1 MTNPNVY
8 YELENCYKLK
18 IFCKDRYVYT
28 YFDKKYYDNVC
39 KYQWYVKYDGKRNVT
54 HHRPYVYSGANRLQL
69 PHLIMNFTPDGIH
82 IIDHIDG
89 DSLNNRCNNLRIVY
103 KSHNQWN
110 RRRNA
115 NKIGITG
122 VYRCNTHNKY
132 VAQCKCNKKSIRS
145 YLDSFNEAVYIRIL
159 YEIYFF
165 GDMRHTC
172 DDEYKMQLIN
182 ELSESR
188 KLELQKRVN
197 KQIGK

>member
-1 MTNPNVY
+1 MTKPNIY

-18 IFCKDRYVYT
+18 IFHKDRYVYT

-39 KYQWYVKYDGKRNVT
+39 KYQWCVIYNGKHNK
-54 HHRPYVYSGANRLQL
+54 PYVYNGSNRLQL
-69 PHLIMNFTPDGIH
+69 SYLIMNFTPNGIH

-89 DSLNNRCNNLRIVY
+89 DSLNNRCNNLRIVD
-103 KSHNQWN
+103 KSHNHWN
-110 RRRNA
+110 RKRNA
-115 NKIGITG
+115 NKVGITG
-122 VYRCNTHNKY
+122 VFRYNARNKY
-132 VAQCKCNKKSIRS
+132 AARCTCNKKSIRS
-145 YLDSFNEAVYIRIL
+145 YLNSLNEAVYVRML